1 MNKEIG
7 FQMWFVLQEK
17 RIRKL
22 RDKYEKDNKE
32 SVGIKDFAEWLRKV
46 ADTDELYDLKQN

>member
-1 MNKEIG
+1 MSKEKA
-7 FQMWFVLQEK
+7 FQMWFVLNEK

-22 RDKYEKDNKE
+22 RNKYEKDNKE

-46 ADTDELYDLKQN
+46 ADIDELYNINQN